1 MELIFPITLRC
12 TKIDRMGL
20 FGNLFNK
27 KREPFELSNLKID
40 IHSHL
45 IPGIDD
51 GSRTMEESIAMLAKF
66 ESLGYEKVI
75 TTPHI
80 MSEVYPN
87 NSERIL
93 EGLDNVREHAQ
104 KLGLHI
110 AIEAAAEYYFDE
122 TLEFRVK
129 EKNFMTFG
137 DGYVLVEFAFHNAP
151 MFEDKLFFEM
161 QMAGYKPVLAH
172 FERYMYY
179 LGSTE
184 RAQELKEKGVRI
196 QMNLNSLTGH
206 YGIEVKKQAER
217 LIDAQLLDFVGTD
230 CHRMD
235 HLMLLE
241 ANLSNPYFYKLKEL
255 NLLNRL
261 L

>member
-1 MELIFPITLRC
+1 
-12 TKIDRMGL
+12 MGL
-20 FGNLFNK
+20 FERLFK
-27 KREPFELSNLKID
+27 KKLDPFELSDLKVD

-51 GSRTMEESIAMLAKF
+51 GSRTMDESIAMLAKF
-66 ESLGYEKVI
+66 ESLGYQKVI

-93 EGLDNVREHAQ
+93 EGLEDVRENAQ
-104 KLGLHI
+104 KLGLKI
-110 AIEAAAEYYFDE
+110 SIEAAAEYYFDE

-137 DGYVLVEFAFHNAP
+137 ENYVLVEFAFHNAP
-151 MFEDKLFFEM
+151 MFEERLFFEM

-179 LGSTE
+179 LGSTDK
-184 RAQELKEKGVRI
+184 AADYKEKGVCI

-206 YGIEVKKQAER
+206 YGQEVKKQAER
-217 LIDAQLLDFVGTD
+217 LIDSSLIDFVGTD

-241 ANLSNPYFYKLKEL
+241 NNLSNPYIHKLMEL
-255 NLLNRL
+255 PLRNRL

>member
-1 MELIFPITLRC
+1 
-12 TKIDRMGL
+12 MGL
-20 FGNLFNK
+20 FDRLFK
-27 KREPFELSNLKID
+27 KKLDPFDLSDLKVD

-51 GSRTMEESIAMLAKF
+51 GARTMDETIAMLAKF

-93 EGLDNVREHAQ
+93 EGLDNVRETSQ
-104 KLGLHI
+104 KLGLKI
-110 AIEAAAEYYFDE
+110 TVEAAAEYYFDE

-137 DGYVLVEFAFHNAP
+137 KNYVLVEFAFHNAP
-151 MFEDKLFFEM
+151 MFEERLFFEM

-179 LGSTE
+179 LGSTD
-184 RAQELKEKGVRI
+184 RAAEYKEKGVSI

-206 YGIEVKKQAER
+206 YGPEVKKQAER
-217 LIDAQLLDFVGTD
+217 LIDSGLIDFVGTD

-241 ANLSNPYFYKLKEL
+241 SNLSNPFFHKLKDLEL
-255 NLLNRL
+255 KNRTL
-261 L
+261 

>member
-1 MELIFPITLRC
+1 
-12 TKIDRMGL
+12 MGL
-20 FGNLFNK
+20 FGSLFK
-27 KREPFELSNLKID
+27 KKLDPFQLSDLKVD

-51 GSRTMEESIAMLAKF
+51 GARTMDESIAMLAKF
-66 ESLGYEKVI
+66 ESLGYKKVI

-87 NSERIL
+87 NSERIR
-93 EGLDNVREHAQ
+93 EGLDKVRENASQ
-104 KLGLHI
+104 VGLS
-110 AIEAAAEYYFDE
+110 IEIDAAAEYYFDE

-137 DGYVLVEFAFHNAP
+137 DGFVLIEFAFHHAP
-151 MFEDKLFFEM
+151 MFEDKLFFDM

-172 FERYMYY
+172 FERYLYY

-184 RAQELKEKGVRI
+184 RALELREKGVKI

-206 YGIEVKKQAER
+206 YGNEVRKQAER
-217 LIDAQLLDFVGTD
+217 LIDAELIDFVGTD
-230 CHRMD
+230 CHRMH

-241 ANLSNPYFYKLKEL
+241 SNLSNPYFHKLKDLEL
-255 NLLNRL
+255 KNRML
-261 L
+261 

>member
-1 MELIFPITLRC
+1 MS
-12 TKIDRMGL
+12 L
-20 FGNLFNK
+20 FERLFK
-27 KREPFELSNLKID
+27 KKLDPFELSDLKVD

-51 GSRTMEESIAMLAKF
+51 GSRIMDESIAMLAKF
-66 ESLGYEKVI
+66 ESLGYQKVI

-93 EGLDNVREHAQ
+93 EGLEDVRENAQ
-104 KLGLHI
+104 KLGLKI
-110 AIEAAAEYYFDE
+110 SIEAAAEYYFDE

-137 DGYVLVEFAFHNAP
+137 ENYVLVEFAFHNAP
-151 MFEDKLFFEM
+151 MFEERLFFEM

-179 LGSTE
+179 LGSTDKAAE
-184 RAQELKEKGVRI
+184 YKEKGVCI

-206 YGIEVKKQAER
+206 YGLEVKKQAER
-217 LIDAQLLDFVGTD
+217 LIDSGLIDFVGTD

-241 ANLSNPYFYKLKEL
+241 NNLSNPYMHKLKEL
-255 NLLNRL
+255 PLRNRL